1 MKCIFFVYIRFISHY
16 SWILLFHSKRV
27 KLWTLEEFQVI
38 IEPWSLLCVVTCFP
52 GNNLFCTI
60 YLFIT
65 GTVLIYWPSLWTV
78 KIWNTSLNMSRCYRG
93 ETMRWRFQG
102 LLFVSHLLN
111 IGKNLKDSWIYIVLS
126 YGEVRT
132 QLLNAAT
139 IFLLN
144 AIYILTK
151 K

>member
-1 MKCIFFVYIRFISHY
+1 
-16 SWILLFHSKRV
+16 
-27 KLWTLEEFQVI
+27 
-38 IEPWSLLCVVTCFP
+38 
-52 GNNLFCTI
+52 
-60 YLFIT
+60 
-65 GTVLIYWPSLWTV
+65 
-78 KIWNTSLNMSRCYRG
+78 
-93 ETMRWRFQG
+93 MRWRFQG